1 MRFRKLPYGIQIY
14 LWLPPLTPG
23 RLTPVLKYMSVI
35 HDWLNSFFLHHAEET
50 NQTWSKDDED
60 TCIQYNFML
69 SSLSF
74 ICVKSAFF
82 CRNTSVS
89 FTRVCYWFESWSVG
103 FFFGRAR
110 FPSNQLLLI
119 WVMVGGFSFRKTSVS
134 FTIVCYLL
142 ESCSVGFVSILR
154 FFHTI
159 LSFIFL
165 QSWVCCWK
173 GVDVHPWITD
183 MDDHIIRRKVVLIC
197 I

>member
-74 ICVKSAFF
+74 TCVKSAFF
-82 CRNTSVS
+82 FVGILRFSSHEFVIDLSHGRWVFFSGELGFLQTS
-89 FTRVCYWFESWSVG
+89 CYWFESWSVV
-103 FFFGRAR
+103 FPFGRPR
-110 FPSNQLLLI
+110 FPS
-119 WVMVGGFSFRKTSVS
+119 
-134 FTIVCYLL
+134 
-142 ESCSVGFVSILR
+142 
-154 FFHTI
+154 
-159 LSFIFL
+159 
-165 QSWVCCWK
+165 
-173 GVDVHPWITD
+173 P
-183 MDDHIIRRKVVLIC
+183 
-197 I
+197 

>member
-1 MRFRKLPYGIQIY
+1 MRFIKLPYGIQIY

-89 FTRVCYWFESWSVG
+89 FTRVCYWFESWSVV
-103 FFFGRAR
+103 FFFRE
-110 FPSNQLLLI
+110 S
-119 WVMVGGFSFRKTSVS
+119 SVS
-134 FTIVCYLL
+134 FKPVVIDLSHGRWFFLSEDLGFLHHSLL
-142 ESCSVGFVSILR
+142 FTWVMFGGF
-154 FFHTI
+154 
-159 LSFIFL
+159 
-165 QSWVCCWK
+165 C
-173 GVDVHPWITD
+173 
-183 MDDHIIRRKVVLIC
+183 
-197 I
+197 